1 MLDPLSALS
10 IAGCAVQFVD
20 FSIKLVSTG
29 VELYENGTLSSYA
42 EVEQAT
48 RDLTHLTEELAQKS
62 QVLKSQP
69 RTALALPSEE
79 DELAVQRLAGAC
91 WGLGNQLLSILGV
104 LKAQKSHN
112 GVESFRKAVK
122 TARKK
127 EKIEDIE
134 GRLKTL
140 KDQLSLHLLAI
151 LKFGSVLTHK
161 SLC

>member
-29 VELYENGTLSSYA
+29 VELYENGTLSSHA
-42 EVEQAT
+42 EAEQAT

-69 RTALALPSEE
+69 GKALALPSE

-112 GVESFRKAVK
+112 GLESFSRAVK

-151 LKFGSVLTHK
+151 LKFGSLFTHK